1 MGGDRVKL
9 GLRLAVLA
17 LLSALVQFVLMSHVD
32 IAGGAPDL
40 VSLLV
45 MSVALI
51 MGSMSGAVFGF
62 SLGLLVDVA
71 LLQTMGVTSLVLL
84 AVGFWVGRA
93 RETQDLEG
101 PLVPLVT
108 GALATLATVLGFS
121 LMQFLL
127 GVDPPVGGA
136 LIRLVLATVVLN
148 ALLAVPVHALVRR
161 VAGEGAA
168 MAGRR
173 RRGRTTGGLSPLS
186 SSQTGPIVR

>member
-1 MGGDRVKL
+1 MEGDRVKL
-9 GLRLAVLA
+9 GLRLAALA
-17 LLSALVQFVLMSHVD
+17 LLGSLVQPVLMSHVD

-40 VSLLV
+40 IPLLV

-62 SLGLLVDVA
+62 CLGLLVDIT

-101 PLVPLVT
+101 PLAALVS

-121 LMQFLL
+121 MLQFLL

-136 LIRLVLATVVLN
+136 LVRLVLATVVLN

-161 VAGEGAA
+161 VVGDGAA
-168 MAGRR
+168 AVGRG

>member
-1 MGGDRVKL
+1 MDRDRVTL

-17 LLSALVQFVLMSHVD
+17 LLGSLVQPVLMSHVD

-40 VSLLV
+40 IPLLV
-45 MSVALI
+45 MSVALV

-62 SLGLLVDVA
+62 CLGLLVDVA

-84 AVGFWVGRA
+84 AVGYWVGRA

-101 PLVPLVT
+101 PLAALVS

-121 LMQFLL
+121 MMQFLL

-136 LIRLVLATVVLN
+136 LVRLVLATVVLN

-161 VAGEGAA
+161 VVGESAVA
-168 MAGRR
+168 AGRR

>member
-1 MGGDRVKL
+1 MDGDRVKL

-17 LLSALVQFVLMSHVD
+17 LLGTLVQYALMSHVD
-32 IAGGAPDL
+32 IAGGTPDL
-40 VSLLV
+40 VPLMV

-62 SLGLLVDVA
+62 ALGLLVDVA
-71 LLQTMGVTSLVLL
+71 LLRTMGVTSLVLL

-101 PLVPLVT
+101 PLVPLVV

-121 LMQFLL
+121 VMQFLL

-148 ALLAVPVHALVRR
+148 ALLALPVHALVRR
-161 VAGEGAA
+161 VVGQDAA
-168 MAGRR
+168 VAGRR
-173 RRGRTTGGLSPLS
+173 RRGRTTGGPSPLS

>member
-1 MGGDRVKL
+1 MDGDRVKL
-9 GLRLAVLA
+9 GLRLGVLA
-17 LLSALVQFVLMSHVD
+17 LLSALVQFVLLSHVD

-40 VSLLV
+40 IPLLV

-62 SLGLLVDVA
+62 GLGLLVDVA

-93 RETQDLEG
+93 RETQPIEG
-101 PLVPLVT
+101 PLVPLVA
-108 GALATLATVLGFS
+108 GALATLAAVLGFS
-121 LMQFLL
+121 TMQFLL

-136 LIRLVLATVVLN
+136 LVRLVLATVALN

-161 VAGEGAA
+161 VAGEDAA
-168 MAGRR
+168 VAGRR
-173 RRGRTTGGLSPLS
+173 RRGHTTGGLSPLS
-186 SSQTGPIVR
+186 NSQTGPLVR